1 MTDDPGT
8 TNATGPGYP
17 HQHPGPTRGPELV
30 VLAMV
35 AQDGVIGNGID
46 QPWHLRE
53 DQKRFRALS
62 IGHPTIMGRRTFE
75 AIGRPLP
82 GRPAVVLT
90 RDPHWRRDDVQVA
103 RSFPQAVQ
111 TAAALPG
118 GESVMVIGGA
128 AVYAEALPLAH
139 RLELTLVDADAPTM
153 SGSRVCFPPLDPTV
167 WCESSRDDRW
177 AFAFVTFRRCDDVQ
191 ERA

>member
-1 MTDDPGT
+1 MTGRPGTARGTDPGV
-8 TNATGPGYP
+8 PRP
-17 HQHPGPTRGPELV
+17 HLEPAGGPELV

-35 AQDGVIGNGID
+35 AHDGVIGDGID

-53 DQKRFRALS
+53 DQSRFRAIS
-62 IGHPTIMGRRTFE
+62 YGHPTIMGRRTFE

-90 RDPHWRRDDVQVA
+90 RDPHWRRDDVRVA
-103 RSFPQAVQ
+103 RSFPEAVRI
-111 TAAALPG
+111 AAGLPG

-139 RLELTLVDADAPTM
+139 RLELTLVDADALEIGGAP
-153 SGSRVCFPPLDPTV
+153 VYFPPLDPAL

-177 AFAFVTFRRCDDVQ
+177 AFAFVTFSRCKS
-191 ERA
+191 A